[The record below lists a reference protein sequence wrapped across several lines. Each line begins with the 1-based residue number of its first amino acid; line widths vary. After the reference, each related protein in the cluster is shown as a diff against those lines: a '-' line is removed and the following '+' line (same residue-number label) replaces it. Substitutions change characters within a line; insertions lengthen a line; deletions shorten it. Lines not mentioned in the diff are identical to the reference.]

1 MKVISKLAIAA
12 SAILWISAAAA
23 QDNETTT
30 TTTRTR
36 HDAPPP
42 GAYIGVPGVA
52 GVQVGPS
59 AGYQGGCEHRSKT
72 VTNEDTGESMTKSE
86 TRC

>member
-1 MKVISKLAIAA
+1 MMKVIGKLAIAA
-12 SAILWISAAAA
+12 SAILWISAAVA
-23 QDNETTT
+23 QDEETT
-30 TTTRTR
+30 TTTRTTR
-36 HDAPPP
+36 DAPPP

-52 GVQVGPS
+52 GVQVGPG